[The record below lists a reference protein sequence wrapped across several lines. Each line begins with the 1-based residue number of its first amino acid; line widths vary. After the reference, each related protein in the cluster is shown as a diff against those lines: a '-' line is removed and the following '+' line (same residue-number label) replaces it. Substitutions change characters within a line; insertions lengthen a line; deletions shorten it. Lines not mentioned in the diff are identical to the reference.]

1 MSEHGKKKKVFNLSL
16 LRRVFQFASPY
27 KNKFY
32 YSLFLAVFLAVISPV
47 RPWLIQLTITKGLQP
62 GPEVWFLH
70 GAGAVILG
78 VTIIQLGLLLIETV
92 CRFVFTFFT
101 SSLGQSVVKDLR
113 VTTYKKV
120 INLNLSQYDKTPI
133 GTLTTR
139 TINDIESIND
149 IFSDGLIPIIAD
161 LLSIIIVL
169 VTMFATDWRLTLQ
182 RRANPDSDIPDSPV
196 ASIVKNSTSSRIT
209 RVIVI
214 I

>member
-1 MSEHGKKKKVFNLSL
+1 MSEQVKTKKVFNLSL

-62 GPEVWFLH
+62 NPDVWFLN

-78 VTIIQLGLLLIETV
+78 VTIIQLGLLLIETA

-113 VTTYKKV
+113 VTTYK
-120 INLNLSQYDKTPI
+120 
-133 GTLTTR
+133 
-139 TINDIESIND
+139 
-149 IFSDGLIPIIAD
+149 
-161 LLSIIIVL
+161 
-169 VTMFATDWRLTLQ
+169 
-182 RRANPDSDIPDSPV
+182 
-196 ASIVKNSTSSRIT
+196 
-209 RVIVI
+209 
-214 I
+214 